1 MEVAGLV
8 LTALAFVDQA
18 IKSGTILARL
28 SREYPEAQNQI
39 SNAAIRLEAQR
50 YTLKLWHASWAM
62 KAEPQRP
69 AALADKFK
77 VMWGDNG
84 YDLIL
89 KCLTQLNARFGEA
102 LRTLRSIDPSSL
114 QETAI
119 ESESRPLSML
129 SPNPSL
135 VTPES
140 SQPSLTSSTTAE
152 VTSADSHGTKSSKSR
167 TSKFFSEKR
176 KSTSLKFWKKP
187 FKSTSS
193 AKTPP
198 SPAAQID
205 QVEQARDIR
214 EQRLSPG
221 AKFKWSLGL
230 KDELRLLITEIDD
243 WLDQLQTLSVR
254 CEEEQNSS
262 TKGTAITVSKN
273 IRAAAKELYSALLKD
288 SSPNE
293 LQFKLE
299 RERADSTYFDNILGP
314 VAYIDHTNSS
324 FKFPL
329 LIASGEVGTEAYL
342 LIAEAILPERSTLSS
357 SGNDKVRTMEEIRA
371 ALKNRTATFGHA
383 AVPPEGL
390 SIDPMLLHTSQV
402 IIVLHEVPGIITK
415 GQNPSEPIPRCTFL
429 ELLSAESAVDPFIA
443 RWKRIQLA
451 FIIAL
456 SVLHLYET
464 GWLSEQ
470 LEMADFQFF
479 GTANS
484 QYVESSPISPYV
496 SPIGPKAALQTPF
509 DCLKMAG
516 DPQTFLGAR
525 DTRLATLFYSLGIV
539 LFELGRGIDH
549 KSINSL
555 TTLDLDVSADP
566 STLSPEDVD
575 TIRKSRVLKE
585 IEKIPFGRAYADLVK
600 YCLTGRLYATSKINV
615 DGTFNDAVVE
625 KLRKL
630 EMHFSAIIQGG
641 E

>member
-8 LTALAFVDQA
+8 LTAVAFVDQA
-18 IKSGTILARL
+18 IKSGTVLARL

-39 SNAAIRLEAQR
+39 SNAALRLEAQR
-50 YTLKLWHASWAM
+50 YTLKLWYASWAM

-69 AALADKFK
+69 AALADKFR
-77 VMWGDNG
+77 VMWGDKG

-114 QETAI
+114 QATAS
-119 ESESRPLSML
+119 EPESRPLSML

-152 VTSADSHGTKSSKSR
+152 VTSTDSHGTKSSKSR

-187 FKSTSS
+187 SKSTSS

-198 SPAAQID
+198 SPAAQVD
-205 QVEQARDIR
+205 QVEQAREIR

-243 WLDQLQTLSVR
+243 WLEQLQTLSVR
-254 CEEEQNSS
+254 CFV
-262 TKGTAITVSKN
+262 A
-273 IRAAAKELYSALLKD
+273 
-288 SSPNE
+288 
-293 LQFKLE
+293 E
-299 RERADSTYFDNILGP
+299 RTTIQARTRRADSTYFDNILGP
-314 VAYIDHTNSS
+314 IAYIDHTNSS

-329 LIASGEVGTEAYL
+329 LITSGEAGTEAYL

-357 SGNDKVRTMEEIRA
+357 NGNDKIRTMEEIRA

-383 AVPPEGL
+383 AVPLAGL

-402 IIVLHEVPGIITK
+402 MIVLHEVPGIITK
-415 GQNPSEPIPRCTFL
+415 GQNSSEPIPRCTFL

-496 SPIGPKAALQTPF
+496 SPTGPKAAFQTPF
-509 DCLKMAG
+509 DCLKMTG
-516 DPQTFLGAR
+516 DPQSFLGAR

-549 KSINSL
+549 KSIHSL
-555 TTLDLDVSADP
+555 ATLDLEP
-566 STLSPEDVD
+566 STLSPEDAD

-625 KLRKL
+625 NLYCTSIAAMGPHEHRARYPTSARRDNIDVLL
-630 EMHFSAIIQGG
+630 EK
-641 E
+641 